1 MGNALSYLLDTH
13 IFLWYINGDIRLND
27 KYRKIIENTRNDIYV
42 SVISFWEIII
52 KSKLGKIEI
61 PSPIFSYLN
70 EKRKLHQIDI
80 IDFESTSLPCLE
92 ELQAIHK
99 DPFDR
104 LLICQAMHYE
114 LILIT
119 DDAIIFKY
127 PVKVVDQN

>member
-1 MGNALSYLLDTH
+1 MGNALNYLLDTH
-13 IFLWYINGDIRLND
+13 IFLWYINGDIRLID
-27 KYRKIIENTRNDIYV
+27 KYKRIIEDNRNEIFI

-61 PSPIFSYLN
+61 PSPVSSYLN

-80 IDFESTSLPCLE
+80 IDFESTSLPYLE

-119 DDAIIFKY
+119 DDALILKY
-127 PVKVVDQN
+127 PVKVIE